1 MVLISHSVLLP
12 ETLSGAKR
20 TTWRK
25 DTGLPNQMWARV
37 RRQLAEGKE
46 IIGHHFW
53 KVRVRKDLKPIHK
66 IGNSKITAVVPRNTV
81 TLTREDAVL
90 DGFNMVHEMKLALE
104 LIDIWGDRMHGSRTN
119 YWQIF
124 YDPGWV

>member
-12 ETLSGAKR
+12 ETLSGVKR
-20 TTWRK
+20 TTWRR
-25 DTGLPNQMWARV
+25 DSGLPNQLWART
-37 RRQLAEGKE
+37 RRQLREGKA
-46 IIGHHFW
+46 ITGHHFW

-66 IGNSKITAVVPRNTV
+66 IGNSRITAVMPRSTV
-81 TLTREDAVL
+81 TITQEDATM
-90 DGFNMVHEMKLALE
+90 DGFAGVTEMKLALE
-104 LIDIWGDRMHGSRTN
+104 LIDIWGDRMHGSHTN